1 MGESEALAK
10 LLDRWP
16 ENKVNP
22 SLNRIQALLSA
33 LGNPEK
39 SFKSVHLA
47 GTNGKTS
54 TARMVQQILLELNLR
69 VGLYTSPHLVHPRER
84 ILVDGNWI
92 SEKDFQDLFEKFESI
107 LDLVER
113 DLVAERLTFFEAIT
127 AMAFMHFSEVPIEV
141 GVIEVGLGGRW
152 DATNLVS
159 SDVSVITPVSF
170 DHKDYLGE
178 TLAEIAFE
186 KAGILKPETWAVIS
200 KQHPEAEKVIKK
212 ELSKK
217 EVKAFWQNED
227 FFINRRELALGGQ
240 IFDLT
245 TPFGVHK
252 DIFLN
257 LYGEFQVQNAAT
269 AICVCETFIGEK
281 LNSDLVLNAIEKVK
295 SPGRLEII
303 KRNPTVI
310 IDAAHNPEGIKVS
323 RAAIEESFNF
333 DEIVLVFGVMKDK
346 ETKEML
352 ANLEKF
358 STKIIC
364 TQIDSQRAFNAQ
376 ELSNLVK
383 NQLTEVEVSFNFDI
397 KEAVSESIEYAA
409 SRSNC
414 GVVIMGSIALVGAVK
429 DLL

>member
-22 SLNRIQALLSA
+22 SLDRIQALLSA

-92 SEKDFQDLFEKFESI
+92 SEKDFQDLFEKFEPI

-269 AICVCETFIGEK
+269 AICACETFIGEK

-323 RAAIEESFNF
+323 KAAIEESFNF

-352 ANLEKF
+352 ANLEGF
-358 STKIIC
+358 SKKIIC